1 MERVNVNQQHKDN
14 MSSQERIGYAITLR
28 VGTMAFFYLLVLW
41 QIGWMIWQSGL
52 GKHAFDPY
60 PYPFLLF
67 CSNIIQLIFLPILA
81 VGNNVLSKHSEL
93 RAENDLQ
100 TDIRNG
106 EMLKSMSAKLDTLLE
121 KNNARPN

>member
-1 MERVNVNQQHKDN
+1 
-14 MSSQERIGYAITLR
+14 MSGQERLGYYITLR

-41 QIGWMIWQSGL
+41 QIGWMIWQTIM

-100 TDIRNG
+100 IDIRSE
-106 EMLKSMSAKLDTLLE
+106 EMLKSINGKLDTLVE
-121 KNNARPN
+121 KAHDRSNPTTNI